1 MPSKPKIALLY
12 YSVAAEYRSE
22 AAFLKLGDCYK
33 NGFGIEQDAKEA
45 IRCYEQV
52 AKTNPL
58 ALVYLGYFF
67 YIMKINLLAR
77 FTWLEGQQWKSIPIL
92 LWSL

>member
-1 MPSKPKIALLY
+1 VPSKPKIALLY

-77 FTWLEGQQWKSIPIL
+77 FT
-92 LWSL
+92 